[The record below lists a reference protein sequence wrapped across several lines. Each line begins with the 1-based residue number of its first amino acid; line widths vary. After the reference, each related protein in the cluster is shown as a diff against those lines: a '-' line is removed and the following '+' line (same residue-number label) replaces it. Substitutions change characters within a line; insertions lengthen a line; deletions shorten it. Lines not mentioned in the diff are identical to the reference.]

1 MKNLLTK
8 LRYVPKRFALVA
20 ALVVASSTAVLS
32 FAWGPDRPTFTMESP
47 ASYVTFN
54 SITNNPMYGDER
66 EFTMIK
72 DLTTGAAIGDETTLV
87 AGHEY
92 QVQVYIHND
101 ASETLNESGVGVA
114 KDTTLR
120 ATIPATV
127 NGEAKLYGLVNAS
140 NAVPKE
146 VYDSVALKSAG
157 EVSLEY
163 VSGSAKLVTQFQ
175 NVALGDEL
183 ATTGVKVGDQDLS
196 GNWRGCV
203 NQSGVVTFKIRVKDQ
218 GVADFTMSKQVRK
231 QSTTSGGWVENYVA
245 QPGETVDYLIQYRN
259 TGNTSQA
266 NVMVKD
272 TLPAGMTYVTGSTV
286 LANGS
291 QPDGAAAADT
301 VTTTGLNIGTYAP
314 NASAWVRFSAK
325 VPANDKLT
333 ACGPNTLHN
342 VATVETSAGN
352 KSDSADVTVTKT
364 CVEDKDIKVCDLTS
378 KQEIT
383 IKESAF
389 DATKHS
395 KDLDDCKVL
404 TEKFLKVCELATKK
418 SITINEK
425 DFDAT
430 KHSTNFADCKET
442 PVTETPKTPETPGTI
457 ASTGP
462 ETLLSG
468 LFGSSALGLGISSF
482 VRSRTALR
490 SAMNR

>member
-47 ASYVTFN
+47 APYVTFN
-54 SITNNPMYGDER
+54 SITNNPLYGDER

-92 QVQVYIHND
+92 QVQVYVHND
-101 ASETLNESGVGVA
+101 ASDSLNESGVGVA

-127 NGEAKLYGLVNAS
+127 NGDAKLYGHVTAS

-163 VSGSAKLVTQFQ
+163 VSGSAKLVTQYQ

-203 NQSGVVTFKIRVKDQ
+203 NQSGVVTFKIRVKEQ
-218 GVADFTMSKQVRK
+218 VTDFTMSKQVRK
-231 QSTTSGGWVENYVA
+231 HSTTTGGWVENYVA
-245 QPGETVDYLIQYRN
+245 QPGEKVDYLIQYRN

-266 NVMVKD
+266 NVIVKD

-291 QPDGAAAADT
+291 QPNGAPAADT

-314 NASAWVRFSAK
+314 NASAWVRFSAT
-325 VPANDKLT
+325 VAANDKLT
-333 ACGPNTLHN
+333 SCGPNTLHN
-342 VATVETSAGN
+342 VASVTSEGGTKTDA
-352 KSDSADVTVTKT
+352 ADVTVTKT
-364 CVEDKDIKVCDLTS
+364 CAGKDNDIKVCDLTS
-378 KQEIT
+378 KKEIT

-395 KDLDDCKVL
+395 KNLDDCK
-404 TEKFLKVCELATKK
+404 EA
-418 SITINEK
+418 
-425 DFDAT
+425 
-430 KHSTNFADCKET
+430 
-442 PVTETPKTPETPGTI
+442 PVTETPEVI
-457 ASTGP
+457 ASTG
-462 ETLLSG
+462 TGAILSG

-482 VRSRTALR
+482 VRSRGALR
-490 SAMNR
+490 SALNR